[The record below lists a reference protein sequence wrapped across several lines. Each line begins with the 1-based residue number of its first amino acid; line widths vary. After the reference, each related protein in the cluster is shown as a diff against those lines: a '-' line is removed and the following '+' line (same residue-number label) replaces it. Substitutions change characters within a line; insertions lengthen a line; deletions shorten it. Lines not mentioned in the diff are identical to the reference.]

1 MEIVNYLKISDYIQT
16 SGQPKENEFELIK
29 ATGVDTVVNLAMP
42 DSNTAIVNEGELVTK
57 NNMNY
62 IHIPVVW
69 TSPTVEQFELF
80 SSILSHH
87 SDKKIWIHCALNW
100 RVASF
105 IFLYRTKKLGVPQEE
120 ALISLEKIWSPD
132 AVWATFLKKNA

>member
-42 DSNTAIVNEGELVTK
+42 DSKAAIVNEGELVTK

-80 SSILSHH
+80 SSILAYH

-120 ALISLEKIWSPD
+120 ALKSLEKIWSPD